1 MKFLC
6 QSSFSNKISWIMD
19 HFLTAKQRVQKERQ
33 KKRLLPFVDNLMLFS
48 GNMAGEEH
56 NRYFPRCGCE
66 NIHTACRNG

>member
-1 MKFLC
+1 
-6 QSSFSNKISWIMD
+6 MD

-56 NRYFPRCGCE
+56 NRYFPRCGC
-66 NIHTACRNG
+66 